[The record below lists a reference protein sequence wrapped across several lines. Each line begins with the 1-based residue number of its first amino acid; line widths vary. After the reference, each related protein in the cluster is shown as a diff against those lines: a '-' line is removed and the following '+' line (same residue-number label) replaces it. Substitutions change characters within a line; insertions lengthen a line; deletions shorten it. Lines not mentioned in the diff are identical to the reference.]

1 MGVKASGHTIREF
14 FWTGKDI
21 VAAVDDT
28 GAFGIPASWVAEP
41 AMSESHLASR
51 DPHFDLAAHD
61 FLIFLDRSLEGFFE
75 RTKIVDIAGEALG
88 LAAESD
94 IETIFGQTI
103 EGGDA
108 TFLGE
113 QVRPK
118 RIEVAS
124 KRTNHPHTGNN
135 DALARFGHYQE
146 LSQVKKE
153 IPEDPRF
160 SSITGRIGFDNQR

>member
-28 GAFGIPASWVAEP
+28 GAFGIPASRVAEP

-51 DPHFDLAAHD
+51 DPHFDLAAHH

-124 KRTNHPHTGNN
+124 ERTNHPHTGNN

-146 LSQVKKE
+146 
-153 IPEDPRF
+153 
-160 SSITGRIGFDNQR
+160 